1 MAIKYAVLHEVNGH
15 EVFYNFAP
23 AGESYQEHTTA
34 DKALAEGI
42 EDKLSRNKDIAWA
55 GIIEV
60 VDG

>member
-1 MAIKYAVLHEVNGH
+1 MAIKYAVLHEVDGR
-15 EVFYNFAP
+15 EIFYNFA
-23 AGESYQEHTTA
+23 ADTEQYQEHTTA
-34 DKALAEGI
+34 DKKLAEAT